1 MRPHAVLLVALVG
14 GAVAVSSGDWEGGRL
29 SAQAASRERT
39 MFVSAVD
46 PKGEPVEGLA
56 DDAFVIREDGVRR
69 EVIRVSRATEPIDVA
84 VLVDN
89 SAAMAPH
96 LTLFREAVGGFVA
109 RMASFHTVALI
120 GLADRP
126 TILTDYTRDVSQLS
140 DSAGRLFPMTGS
152 GMTLLDAV
160 VETTRGLARRESPR
174 AVIVPVLTDGAEF
187 TNRYHRDVIK
197 GLVDGHIAMYPVTV
211 GQFVQTEEHG
221 IRERSLFLEVG
232 SRDSGGHRTFLLSP
246 HGLNG
251 ALQRLARELSSQY
264 KVVYVRPDSL
274 IPPKKA
280 TVSSG
285 RNGVTMRGAS
295 ARGE

>member
-1 MRPHAVLLVALVG
+1 MHITPLRTAIVVG
-14 GAVAVSSGDWEGGRL
+14 VAVAILDGRPATVT
-29 SAQAASRERT
+29 AQSPSRERT

-46 PKGEPVEGLA
+46 AKGEPVEGLS

-89 SAAMAPH
+89 SAAMSPN
-96 LTLFREAVGGFVA
+96 LTLFREGVTSFVE
-109 RMASFHTVALI
+109 RMGSANAVALI
-120 GLADRP
+120 SLADRP
-126 TILTDYTRDVSQLS
+126 TIVVDYSRDPEQLGNG
-140 DSAGRLFPMTGS
+140 ARRVFPMTGS

-160 VETTRGLARRESPR
+160 IETARGLTRRESPR
-174 AVIVPVLTDGAEF
+174 AVIVPVLTDGPEF

-197 GLVDGHIAMYPVTV
+197 TLVDGRIAMHAVTV
-211 GQFVQTEEHG
+211 GQFLQSDQHA
-221 IRERSLFLEVG
+221 IRERAFFLEIG
-232 SRDSGGHRTFLLSP
+232 ARDTGGQRIFLLTA
-246 HGLNG
+246 HGLNA
-251 ALQRLARELSSQY
+251 ALQRLARELAAQY

-274 IPPKKA
+274 IPPQKA

-285 RNGVTMRGAS
+285 RSGVTMRGTS